1 MNKSRL
7 LFGIFLF
14 GFLVPGL
21 LLAQYG
27 SIEGRIVN
35 AETNEPLPGANV
47 LVAGTHIGAAT
58 YADGR
63 FTLTRVP
70 AGTHTIEARFVGF
83 RSSRQQVTIE
93 AGIVLELNF
102 ELTSSA
108 LQFDDII
115 VTGQARETRRREIG
129 AVITSIST
137 EGLQEAPVTSLSQLL
152 QARAPGVLVQ
162 QSSGSVGMS
171 SRIMLRGPTSL
182 SQGVQ
187 PVIYVDG
194 VRVDNSVASGV
205 QTGGNTWSGLDDINW
220 ADVERVEVIKG
231 ASASTLYGTQAASG
245 VIQIFTKDGR
255 REARATSWTYNAQAG
270 WNHVPAS
277 FLEPVS
283 VYANWFQE
291 EIMRTGFY
299 NQHQLSA
306 TGSVGGYNYYASLTY
321 QDNQGMYKTNKVDY
335 LNFRGNLQ
343 FLPRE
348 DLVLRINQAFSERSV
363 FAPQDGNNIYSYLG
377 NGLYGGPRGDF
388 FQTDLSDYFD
398 VRLKSMRYQGSIT
411 MEYQP
416 ISDFNTRMTV
426 GIDLLNT
433 DNTEFVPYQRIPLIP
448 LGRKI
453 NTRRNSNL
461 GTLEIA
467 SVYTTGIGNTISS
480 NLTAG
485 FQAIKHD
492 INWVQGVGRNFPMA
506 GLETIGTAAIT
517 TSNEHRQ
524 ETREYGFFVQER
536 LGFYDIAFLT
546 FGLRADRHSAFGIDF
561 GWGWYP
567 SVGISYVVSDHSFW
581 QELFHDTEFRV
592 RAQYG
597 EAGRPP
603 GTFDHLR
610 TWTAIAARDGEP
622 AVTTDNLGNPDL
634 GPEVSQEMELGFDVS
649 LWSNR
654 INVELTYYNQK
665 TQDALL
671 PVRFPPSG
679 GFLATQLENVASV
692 DNRGLEIAFRSQIFR
707 TNFLSWDAGINYSTN
722 ENEITEMAD
731 VPETTVQWSQR
742 NRVGYPVASFFA
754 DRIEFDA
761 DGQLFL
767 NEDTYI
773 GPAFPTKTFQFSSNL
788 NILRNININ
797 VLLDHAGG
805 HYIQSSTMVWGALL
819 FVAPDD
825 PVLGE
830 EYWNKPVFPA
840 TRQVWIEREQLQA
853 EGLDA
858 NDPMNYSDPII
869 AAYALSAFVNLFQ
882 REDGSIARMPT
893 GNHILKADYWR
904 LREVTVSY
912 NIPARFVRNIGMR
925 NATIYVTGRNLWRD
939 VNELA
944 METEVNYQSFSEYTQ
959 QEALVQPLP
968 RTYIIGLRFNF

>member
-1 MNKSRL
+1 MIKRK
-7 LFGIFLF
+7 FLF
-14 GFLVPGL
+14 SIFFLVFMVPGL

-27 SIEGRIVN
+27 TIQGRIVDLQ
-35 AETNEPLPGANV
+35 TNNPLPGANI
-47 LVAGTHIGAAT
+47 LVTGTHIGAAT
-58 YADGR
+58 DANGR
-63 FTLTRVP
+63 FTLSRVP

-83 RSSRQQVTIE
+83 RSSRQEVTIA
-93 AGIVLELNF
+93 AGDEIQLNF
-102 ELTSSA
+102 ELSSSA

-129 AVITSIST
+129 AVITSISS
-137 EGLQEAPVTSLSQLL
+137 EALQEAPVTSLSQML
-152 QARAPGVLVQ
+152 QGRAPGVLVQ

-194 VRVDNSVASGV
+194 VRIDNSVSSGV

-220 ADVERVEVIKG
+220 ADVERVEIIKG

-255 REARATSWTYNAQAG
+255 REARATSWTYHGQAG

-306 TGSVGGYNYYASLTY
+306 TGAVGGYNYYASLTF
-321 QDNQGMYKTNKVDY
+321 QDNQGMYKTNKVEY

-348 DLVLRINQAFSERSV
+348 DLVLRINQAYSDRAV

-398 VRLKSMRYQGSIT
+398 VRLRSMRYQGSVAA
-411 MEYQP
+411 EYQP
-416 ISDFNTRMTV
+416 ITNFNTRMTI

-433 DNTEFVPYQRIPLIP
+433 DNTEFVPYQRIPLVP

-461 GTLEIA
+461 ATLEVA
-467 SVYTTGIGNTISS
+467 SMYSAQVTSSVSS

-485 FQAIKHD
+485 FQAVTHD

-517 TSNEHRQ
+517 TSDEHRQ
-524 ETREYGFFVQER
+524 ETREYGFFLQER

-546 FGLRADRHSAFGIDF
+546 FGVRADRHSAFGIDF

-567 SVGISYVVSDHSFW
+567 SVGISYVISDHEFW
-581 QELFHDTEFRV
+581 RERLGTTEFRV

-610 TWTAIAARDGEP
+610 TWNAIAARDGEP
-622 AVTTDNLGNPDL
+622 AITTDNLGNPDL
-634 GPEVSQEMELGFDVS
+634 GPEVSQEMEFGFDLS
-649 LWSNR
+649 FLQNR
-654 INVELTYYNQK
+654 VNLELTYYNQK

-692 DNRGLEIAFRSQIFR
+692 DNRGIEVSLRGELLR
-707 TNFLSWDAGINYSTN
+707 TRFLSWDLGINFATN
-722 ENEITEMAD
+722 DNEIVDMAD
-731 VPETTVQWSQR
+731 VPETTVQWNQR
-742 NRVGYPVASFFA
+742 NRVGYPVGSFFA

-761 DGQLFL
+761 DGNLFL
-767 NEDTYI
+767 NEDAYI
-773 GPAFPTKTFQFSSNL
+773 GPAFPTRTFQFSSNI
-788 NILRNININ
+788 NILRNLNIQ

-840 TRQVWIEREQLQA
+840 TRQMWIEREQLIA
-853 EGLDA
+853 DGLDA
-858 NDPMNYSDPII
+858 NDPMNYSDPLI
-869 AAYALSAFVNLFQ
+869 AGYALSAFVNLFP
-882 REDGSIARMPT
+882 REDGSIARMPA

-912 NIPARFVRNIGMR
+912 NIPSRFVRGFGMQ
-925 NATIYVTGRNLWRD
+925 NAMIYVTGRNLWRD
-939 VNELA
+939 INELA
-944 METEVNYQSFSEYTQ
+944 METEVNYNSASDYTQ

-968 RTYIIGLRFNF
+968 KTYIVGLRFNF